1 MFCIFT
7 IIEGVNIIVKNVVIY
22 DNRDGIRSI
31 DKFIYGNIK
40 GRVGRMGV
48 YFVGKIF
55 CLEEISEDNFN

>member
-1 MFCIFT
+1 M

-22 DNRDGIRSI
+22 DNCDGICSI

-40 GRVGRMGV
+40 GCVGCMGV

-55 CLEEISEDNFN
+55 CLEEILEDNFN